1 MVNVNTYITSLKAH
15 LRTFV
20 RRKTSTKMN
29 LEMRFTLNFPIS
41 KTTFRPSFAFVMTRC
56 LKINLNETSKRYNS
70 FPTNILI
77 LTDLLLLFQLQQPCL
92 RLTVC
97 EKFSACPWQLDPWL
111 VIPAPT
117 HPWERKTIR
126 NLKSKLIISSHS
138 KCVTPFAN
146 GKRKS
151 RVQWS
156 THRKTV
162 AKIWRERHYSMFV
175 NDKANQNTRICV

>member
-56 LKINLNETSKRYNS
+56 LKINLKETSKRYNS
-70 FPTNILI
+70 FPTHILI
-77 LTDLLLLFQLQQPCL
+77 LTDLFLLFQRQQPCL
-92 RLTVC
+92 RLTVY

-175 NDKANQNTRICV
+175 NDKANQNTGICV

>member
-1 MVNVNTYITSLKAH
+1 MSIHIFPHFENICE
-15 LRTFV
+15 
-20 RRKTSTKMN
+20 KMN

-56 LKINLNETSKRYNS
+56 LKINLKETSKRYNS

-117 HPWERKTIR
+117 HPWEHKTIR
-126 NLKSKLIISSHS
+126 NLNASSSHS
-138 KCVTPFAN
+138 KCVTPLAN

-156 THRKTV
+156 THRRTGRKNMKGETLLYVCEWQGEPKYTYLPLKT
-162 AKIWRERHYSMFV
+162 
-175 NDKANQNTRICV
+175 ICV